1 MKQKVIF
8 QRVFLIEGI
17 TCSRA
22 VAKALPKEIPRVCWT
37 RHPALPTLVDRGLRG
52 SPMGTIELC
61 GSRWGPPSVT
71 EWETVNLTLNR
82 SFKRCREKAVSTAT
96 AAPPSTF
103 LRGQPG
109 CPAPQRQR
117 LPLISCHYAGDPN
130 GQHDQQAV
138 SGRKDGD
145 ALGTWPHGHVKGCA
159 FSFTWIKMKLRQGED
174 ARPEYLPFDNHG

>member
-1 MKQKVIF
+1 MSAGHGTQP
-8 QRVFLIEGI
+8 FLPWWTEASEAPRWAPSSCVGAAGVREGG
-17 TCSRA
+17 A
-22 VAKALPKEIPRVCWT
+22 WQ
-37 RHPALPTLVDRGLRG
+37 D
-52 SPMGTIELC
+52 
-61 GSRWGPPSVT
+61 PPSVT

-145 ALGTWPHGHVKGCA
+145 VLGTWPHGHVKGCA